1 MSNISGVVIR
11 IASEFVGVPAFK
23 KAQSSTD
30 KLTKSVKSLGR
41 AFGVGLSVAAV
52 TAFGKASV
60 KAFAEDE
67 AAAAKLAK
75 VVDNLG
81 IGFANVEIAKF
92 IGDLETTSGVLDDQ
106 LRPAFQ
112 ALLTTTGSLAN
123 SQKLLS
129 EAIDISKGSTV
140 DLVTVADDL
149 GKAYIGNTRGLMK
162 YNLGLSK
169 TELAAMSFAEIMTR
183 LNEQFSGSNAAY
195 LETYAGKMAVL
206 KVAADNAKEAI
217 GKGIV
222 DALGTLAG
230 DASITELATKINS
243 IATGIADFIRGFAIG
258 LRDLAN
264 MPIIKQLLQI
274 ISFIGKQVYKQTG
287 QVFVDAGAAQRLQQ
301 EKLQRKADLLSEKEK
316 AAALAKM
323 EAAAKKRALELA
335 KIAKKKTEEE
345 RKAAALKKAGNLF
358 DMDQIQIVAALKGK
372 ITDEERKRLDLQLAI
387 LTGNVTEASKLAY
400 EVAKAQGLTEELAK
414 YFANFPTAKNPF
426 EMWQSYLDKIEEQV
440 KKIAQIKPTAPI
452 GGSAGVT
459 GSPVGSATTAADNL
473 YQNIINEGI
482 ARGETQATI
491 NSSLRYTAM
500 GQQAMGQTPIVNVQ
514 VTLDSQ
520 EMVGAVSKV
529 QTNNYLSGKIIALE
543 RLQSQFG

>member
-1 MSNISGVVIR
+1 MSNVIIR
-11 IASEFVGVPAFK
+11 IASEFVGAPAFK

-60 KAFAEDE
+60 KAFADDE

-81 IGFANVEIAKF
+81 IGFANADIAKF
-92 IGDLETTSGVLDDQ
+92 IQDLETTSGVLDDQ

-123 SQKLLS
+123 SQKILGQ
-129 EAIDISKGSTV
+129 AIDVSRGSGY

-149 GKAYIGNTRGLMK
+149 AKAYVGNTKGLAK

-169 TELAAMSFAEIMTR
+169 AELATMSFTEIQAKF
-183 LNEQFSGSNAAY
+183 NEQFSGSNAAY
-195 LETYAGKMAVL
+195 LETYAGKLSVL

-230 DASITELATKINS
+230 DTSITDLAAKIDG

-258 LRDLAN
+258 LRDLAQ
-264 MPIIKQLLQI
+264 MPIIRQLLTLVEWL
-274 ISFIGKQVYKQTG
+274 GKKIWKQTG
-287 QVFVDAGAAQRLQQ
+287 QVFTDAGAAQRLEQ
-301 EKLQRKADLLSEKEK
+301 EKLQKKQDLLTAKQK
-316 AAALAKM
+316 AEALAKA

-335 KIAKKKTEEE
+335 KIAKQKAAAEKQ
-345 RKAAALKKAGNLF
+345 AAALKKASNLF

-372 ITDEERKRLDLQLAI
+372 ITDEERKRLELQLAI
-387 LTGNVTEASKLAY
+387 LQGNATEASKLAY
-400 EVAKAQGLTEELAK
+400 EVAKAQGLTEEMAR
-414 YFANFPTAKNPF
+414 YFANLDFGTKNPF
-426 EMWQSYLDKIEEQV
+426 AAWTDYLNEIEKQV
-440 KKIAQIKPTAPI
+440 KRIAEIKPVTPLTP
-452 GGSAGVT
+452 SVT
-459 GSPVGSATTAADNL
+459 GTPYPDFVGNAPYDPRTGNMPDIPKLTSRQQYEAGLSGGLYGSTPV
-473 YQNIINEGI
+473 
-482 ARGETQATI
+482 
-491 NSSLRYTAM
+491 
-500 GQQAMGQTPIVNVQ
+500 VNVQ
-514 VTLDSQ
+514 VMLDGQ
-520 EMVGAVSKV
+520 EMTGAISNV
-529 QTNNYLSGKIIALE
+529 QTNNYLSGKILTLE
-543 RLQSQFG
+543 RLQSSFS

>member
-1 MSNISGVVIR
+1 MSNVVIR
-11 IASEFVGVPAFK
+11 IASEFVGAPAFK

-30 KLTKSVKSLGR
+30 KLTKSVKSLGK
-41 AFGVGLSVAAV
+41 ALGVGLSVAAV

-92 IGDLETTSGVLDDQ
+92 ISDLETTSGVLDDQ

-123 SQKLLS
+123 SQKILGQ
-129 EAIDISKGSTV
+129 AIDVSRGSGF
-140 DLVTVADDL
+140 DLITVADDL
-149 GKAYIGNTRGLMK
+149 AKAYVGNTKGLTK
-162 YNLGLSK
+162 YELGLTK
-169 TELAAMSFAEIMTR
+169 AELATMSFTEIQAK
-183 LNEQFSGSNAAY
+183 LNEQFTGSNAAY
-195 LETYAGKMAVL
+195 LETYAGKLSVL

-230 DASITELATKINS
+230 DASITELAQKIDG

-264 MPIIKQLLQI
+264 MPIIKQLLTLVQWL
-274 ISFIGKQVYKQTG
+274 GKKLWNQTG
-287 QVFVDAGAAQRLQQ
+287 KVFTDAGAAQRLEQ

-316 AAALAKM
+316 AAALAKL
-323 EAAAKKRALELA
+323 EAAAKKRAADLA
-335 KIAKKKTEEE
+335 KLAKKKTDEEK
-345 RKAAALKKAGNLF
+345 KAAALKKASNLF
-358 DMDQIQIVAALKGK
+358 DMDQIQIIAALKGQ
-372 ITDEERKRLDLQLAI
+372 ITEEERNRLKLQLAI
-387 LTGNVTEASKLAY
+387 LTDNASEASKLAG
-400 EVAKAQGLTEELAK
+400 EVAKAQGLTKDLVAYYSNMPKADDPFDAWIKSLMDAEAIAK
-414 YFANFPTAKNPF
+414 R
-426 EMWQSYLDKIEEQV
+426 
-440 KKIAQIKPTAPI
+440 IADLSKLKPIA
-452 GGSAGVT
+452 GGGAGAGAGVGGT
-459 GSPVGSATTAADNL
+459 QTPTDNL

-500 GQQAMGQTPIVNVQ
+500 GQQAMGQTPVVNVQ
-514 VTLDSQ
+514 VMLDGQ
-520 EMVGAVSKV
+520 EMTGAITNV
-529 QTNNYLSGKIIALE
+529 QTNNYLSGKILTLE
-543 RLQSQFG
+543 RLQSSFG

>member
-1 MSNISGVVIR
+1 MANVVID
-11 IASEFVGVPAFK
+11 ILTQFKGK
-23 KAQSSTD
+23 KAFDQAGKSTD
-30 KLTKSVKSLGR
+30 KLSKSVKSLGK
-41 AFGVGLSVAAV
+41 ALGIGLSVAAV

-92 IGDLETTSGVLDDQ
+92 IGDLETTSGVLDDS

-123 SQKLLS
+123 SQKLLG
-129 EAIDISKGSTV
+129 EAIDISRGSSV

-149 GKAYIGNTRGLMK
+149 GKAYVGNTRGLLK

-169 TELAAMSFAEIMTR
+169 TELAAMSFSEIMTR
-183 LNEQFSGSNAAY
+183 LNGQFTGSNAAY
-195 LETYAGKMAVL
+195 LETYAGKMDVL

-230 DASITELATKINS
+230 DTSITDLGAKITS

-264 MPIIKQLLQI
+264 MPIIKQMLQI

-301 EKLQRKADLLSEKEK
+301 EKLQRKADLLTEKEK

-335 KIAKKKTEEE
+335 KLAKKKTDEEK
-345 RKAAALKKAGNLF
+345 KAAALKKAGNIF
-358 DMDQIQIVAALKGK
+358 DMEQIQIVAALKGK
-372 ITDEERKRLDLQLAI
+372 VTDEERKRLELQLAI
-387 LTGNVTEASKLAY
+387 LTGNVSEASKLAY
-400 EVAKAQGLTEELAK
+400 EIAKSQGLTEQLAA
-414 YFANFPTAKNPF
+414 YLADLPQAQNPF
-426 EMWQSYLDKIEEQV
+426 TSWASYLDAIEAQA
-440 KKIAQIKPTAPI
+440 KRIASLNFN
-452 GGSAGVT
+452 GG
-459 GSPVGSATTAADNL
+459 GSPVIPSYNGGAIDTMLGSYGSGATSVRADASGN
-473 YQNIINEGI
+473 
-482 ARGETQATI
+482 
-491 NSSLRYTAM
+491 
-500 GQQAMGQTPIVNVQ
+500 VNVY
-514 VTLDSQ
+514 
-520 EMVGAVSKV
+520 VGGSVVSENDLVEAVANGLLNRS
-529 QTNNYLSGKIIALE
+529 LSGSPSAIG
-543 RLQSQFG
+543 RLKGSFQG

>member
-1 MSNISGVVIR
+1 MSNVIIR
-11 IASEFVGVPAFK
+11 IASEFVGAPAFK

-81 IGFANVEIAKF
+81 IGFANADIAKF
-92 IGDLETTSGVLDDQ
+92 IQDLETTSGVLDDQ

-123 SQKLLS
+123 SQKILGQ
-129 EAIDISKGSTV
+129 AIDVSRGSGY

-149 GKAYIGNTRGLMK
+149 AKAYVGNTKGLTK

-169 TELAAMSFAEIMTR
+169 AELATMSFTEIQAKF
-183 LNEQFSGSNAAY
+183 NEQFSGSNAAY
-195 LETYAGKMAVL
+195 LETYAGKLSVL

-230 DASITELATKINS
+230 DTSITDLAAKIDG

-258 LRDLAN
+258 LRDLAQ
-264 MPIIKQLLQI
+264 MPIIRQLLTLVEWL
-274 ISFIGKQVYKQTG
+274 GKKIWKQTG
-287 QVFVDAGAAQRLQQ
+287 QVFTDAGAAQRLEQ
-301 EKLQRKADLLSEKEK
+301 EKLQKKQDLLTAKQK
-316 AAALAKM
+316 AEALAKA

-335 KIAKKKTEEE
+335 KIAKQKAAAEKQ
-345 RKAAALKKAGNLF
+345 AAALKKASNLF

-372 ITDEERKRLDLQLAI
+372 ITDEERKRLELQLAI
-387 LTGNVTEASKLAY
+387 LQGNATEASKLAY
-400 EVAKAQGLTEELAK
+400 EVAKAQGLTEEMAR
-414 YFANFPTAKNPF
+414 YFANLDFGTKNPF
-426 EMWQSYLDKIEEQV
+426 AAWTDYLNEIEKQV
-440 KKIAQIKPTAPI
+440 KRIAEIKPVTPLTP
-452 GGSAGVT
+452 SVT
-459 GSPVGSATTAADNL
+459 GTPYPDFVGNAPYDPRTGNMPDIPKLTSRQQYEAGLSGGLYGSTPV
-473 YQNIINEGI
+473 
-482 ARGETQATI
+482 
-491 NSSLRYTAM
+491 
-500 GQQAMGQTPIVNVQ
+500 VNVQ
-514 VTLDSQ
+514 VMLDGQ
-520 EMVGAVSKV
+520 EMTGAISNV
-529 QTNNYLSGKIIALE
+529 QTHNYLSGKILTLE
-543 RLQSQFG
+543 RLQSSFS

>member
-1 MSNISGVVIR
+1 MSNVVIR
-11 IASEFVGVPAFK
+11 IASEFVGAPAFK
-23 KAQSSTD
+23 KAANSTD
-30 KLTKSVKSLGR
+30 KLTKSVKSLGK
-41 AFGVGLSVAAV
+41 ALGVGLSVAAV

-243 IATGIADFIRGFAIG
+243 IANGIADFIRGFAIG

-274 ISFIGKQVYKQTG
+274 IKFIGEKVYNATG
-287 QVFVDAGAAQRLQQ
+287 KVFVDAGAAQRLEQ

-316 AAALAKM
+316 AAALAKL

-335 KIAKKKTEEE
+335 KIAKKKTDEE

-414 YFANFPTAKNPF
+414 YFANFPEAKNPF
-426 EMWQSYLDKIEEQV
+426 EMWQSYLDKIEEQI
-440 KKIAQIKPTAPI
+440 KKIAQIKPTAPV

>member
-1 MSNISGVVIR
+1 MSNVVIR
-11 IASEFVGVPAFK
+11 IASEFVGAPAFK

-30 KLTKSVKSLGR
+30 KLTKSVKSLSR
-41 AFGVGLSVAAV
+41 ALGVGLSVAAV

-60 KAFAEDE
+60 KAFADDE

-81 IGFANVEIAKF
+81 IGFANADIAKF
-92 IGDLETTSGVLDDQ
+92 IQDLETTSGVLDDQ

-123 SQKLLS
+123 SQKILGQ
-129 EAIDISKGSTV
+129 AIDVSRGSGY

-149 GKAYIGNTRGLMK
+149 AKAYVGNTKGLAK

-169 TELAAMSFAEIMTR
+169 AELATMSFAEIQAKF
-183 LNEQFSGSNAAY
+183 NEQFSGSNAAY
-195 LETYAGKMAVL
+195 LETYAGKLSVL

-230 DASITELATKINS
+230 DTSITDLAAKIEG

-258 LRDLAN
+258 LRDLAQ
-264 MPIIKQLLQI
+264 MPIIRQLLTLVEWL
-274 ISFIGKQVYKQTG
+274 GKKIWKQTG
-287 QVFVDAGAAQRLQQ
+287 QVFTDAGAAQRLEQ
-301 EKLQRKADLLSEKEK
+301 EKLQKKQDLLTAKQK
-316 AAALAKM
+316 AEALAKA

-358 DMDQIQIVAALKGK
+358 DMDQIQIIAALKGK
-372 ITDEERKRLDLQLAI
+372 ITDEERKRLQLQLAI
-387 LTGNVTEASKLAY
+387 LTGNADEASKLAY

-414 YFANFPTAKNPF
+414 YFANFPEAKNPF
-426 EMWQSYLDKIEEQV
+426 EMWTSYLDKVEEQI
-440 KKIAQIKPTAPI
+440 KRIAEIKPITPLAPVNTGTGTPYPDFVGNAPYDPRTGNMPDMPVLTGKQQYEQGLS
-452 GGSAGVT
+452 GGLY
-459 GSPVGSATTAADNL
+459 GSTPV
-473 YQNIINEGI
+473 
-482 ARGETQATI
+482 
-491 NSSLRYTAM
+491 
-500 GQQAMGQTPIVNVQ
+500 VNVA
-514 VTLDSQ
+514 VTLDGQ
-520 EMVGAVSKV
+520 EITGAITKT
-529 QTNNYLSGKIIALE
+529 QTNNYLSGKILTLE
-543 RLQSQFG
+543 RLQSSFS

>member
-1 MSNISGVVIR
+1 MSNVIIR
-11 IASEFVGVPAFK
+11 IASEFVGAPAFK

-67 AAAAKLAK
+67 AAASKLAK

-92 IGDLETTSGVLDDQ
+92 IQDLETTSGVLDDQ

-123 SQKLLS
+123 SQKMLGQ
-129 EAIDISKGSTV
+129 AIDISRGSGV

-149 GKAYIGNTRGLMK
+149 AKAYVGNTRGLVK

-169 TELAAMSFAEIMTR
+169 AELAAMSFTEIQAK

-195 LETYAGKMAVL
+195 LETYAGKLSVL

-230 DASITELATKINS
+230 DTSITDLAQKIEG

-258 LRDLAN
+258 LRDLAQ
-264 MPIIKQLLQI
+264 MPIIKQLLTLVQWL
-274 ISFIGKQVYKQTG
+274 GKKLWKQTG
-287 QVFVDAGAAQRLQQ
+287 QVFTDAGKAQRLEQ
-301 EKLQRKADLLSEKEK
+301 EKLQKKQDLLTEKQK

-323 EAAAKKRALELA
+323 EADAKKRALELA
-335 KIAKKKTEEE
+335 KIAKKKTDEEK
-345 RKAAALKKAGNLF
+345 KAAALKKAGNLF
-358 DMDQIQIVAALKGK
+358 DMEQIQIVAALKGK
-372 ITDEERKRLDLQLAI
+372 ITDEERKRLELQLAI
-387 LTGNVTEASKLAY
+387 LTGNANEASKLAY
-400 EVAKAQGLTEELAK
+400 EVAKAQGLTEEMAR
-414 YFANFPTAKNPF
+414 YFANLDFGTKNPF
-426 EMWQSYLDKIEEQV
+426 EAWTKYLDEIEKQV
-440 KKIAQIKPTAPI
+440 KRIAMQNAFPV
-452 GGSAGVT
+452 VT
-459 GSPVGSATTAADNL
+459 GTTTTPGATGAPAANL

-482 ARGETQATI
+482 ARGETQASI

-500 GQQAMGQTPIVNVQ
+500 GQQAMGQSPVVNVQ
-514 VTLDSQ
+514 VMLDGQ
-520 EMVGAVSKV
+520 EMAGAITNV
-529 QTNNYLSGKIIALE
+529 QTNNYLSGKILTLE
-543 RLQSQFG
+543 RLQSSFG

>member
-1 MSNISGVVIR
+1 MANVVID
-11 IASEFVGVPAFK
+11 ILTQFKGK
-23 KAQSSTD
+23 KAFDQAGKSTD
-30 KLTKSVKSLGR
+30 KLSKSVKSLGR
-41 AFGVGLSVAAV
+41 ALGIGLSVAAV

-92 IGDLETTSGVLDDQ
+92 IGELETTSGVLDDQ

-123 SQKLLS
+123 SQKILG
-129 EAIDISKGSTV
+129 EAIDISRGSTV

-149 GKAYIGNTRGLMK
+149 SKAYIGNTRGLVK

-169 TELAAMSFAEIMTR
+169 TELASMSFTEIMAK

-195 LETYAGKMAVL
+195 LETYAGKMDIL

-230 DASITELATKINS
+230 DASITELATKIGN

-258 LRDLAN
+258 LRDLAQ

-274 ISFIGKQVYKQTG
+274 VSFLGKQVYKQTG

-335 KIAKKKTEEE
+335 KIAKKKTDEEK
-345 RKAAALKKAGNLF
+345 KAAALKKASNLF

-372 ITDEERKRLDLQLAI
+372 VTEEEQKRLQLQLAI
-387 LTGNVTEASKLAY
+387 LTGNATEASKLAY
-400 EVAKAQGLTEELAK
+400 EVAKAQGLTEELAR
-414 YFANFPTAKNPF
+414 YFANFPDAKNPF
-426 EMWQSYLDKIEEQV
+426 ELWTSYLDKIEEQV
-440 KKIAQIKPTAPI
+440 KRIALQNAFPVVT
-452 GGSAGVT
+452 GGAGVT
-459 GSPVGSATTAADNL
+459 GSPVGTPSAPADNL
-473 YQNIINEGI
+473 YQKIINEGI

>member
-1 MSNISGVVIR
+1 MSNVIIR
-11 IASEFVGVPAFK
+11 IASEFVGAPAFK

-52 TAFGKASV
+52 SAFGKASV
-60 KAFAEDE
+60 KAFADDE

-92 IGDLETTSGVLDDQ
+92 IGELETTSGVLDDS

-112 ALLTTTGSLAN
+112 ALLTTTGSLTN
-123 SQKLLS
+123 SQKLLG
-129 EAIDISKGSTV
+129 EAIDISRGSGV

-149 GKAYIGNTRGLMK
+149 GKAYVGNTRGLLK

-169 TELAAMSFAEIMTR
+169 TELAAMSFTEIQAK

-195 LETYAGKMAVL
+195 LETYAGKMDIL
-206 KVAADNAKEAI
+206 KVSADNAKEAI

-230 DASITELATKINS
+230 DSSIVDLAAKIDA

-264 MPIIKQLLQI
+264 MPVFKQLI
-274 ISFIGKQVYKQTG
+274 AVVSFIGKKIWKQTG
-287 QVFVDAGAAQRLQQ
+287 QVFTDAGAAQRLQQ
-301 EKLQRKADLLSEKEK
+301 EKLQKKQDLLTEKEK
-316 AAALAKM
+316 AAALKKM
-323 EAAAKKRALELA
+323 EDAAKKRAADLA
-335 KIAKKKTEEE
+335 KSTKKAKDEEKKSL
-345 RKAAALKKAGNLF
+345 ALKKAGNLF
-358 DMDQIQIVAALKGK
+358 DIEQIQIIAALKGK
-372 ITDEERKRLDLQLAI
+372 VTDEERKRLELQLAI
-387 LTGNVTEASKLAY
+387 LTGNADAASKLAY
-400 EVAKAQGLTEELAK
+400 EVAKAQGLTESLAQ
-414 YFANFPTAKNPF
+414 YFANFPDAKNPF
-426 EMWQSYLDKIEEQV
+426 ELWTSYLDKIEEQV
-440 KKIAQIKPTAPI
+440 KRIALQNAFPVITT
-452 GGSAGVT
+452 GGTT
-459 GSPVGSATTAADNL
+459 GGTSTGTSGSNL

-500 GQQAMGQTPIVNVQ
+500 GQQAQGQTPVVNVQ
-514 VTLDSQ
+514 VMLDGQ
-520 EMVGAVSKV
+520 EMTGAITNV
-529 QTNNYLSGKIIALE
+529 QTNNYLSGKILTLE
-543 RLQSQFG
+543 RLQSTFG

>member
-1 MSNISGVVIR
+1 MSGVVIK
-11 IASEFVGVPAFK
+11 IASEFVGAPGFK
-23 KAQSSTD
+23 KAATATD
-30 KLTKSVKSLGR
+30 KLSKSVKSLGR
-41 AFGVGLSVAAV
+41 ALGVGLSVAAV

-60 KAFAEDE
+60 KAFAQDE

-92 IGDLETTSGVLDDQ
+92 IGDLETTSGVLDDS

-112 ALLTTTGSLAN
+112 ALLTTTGSLTN

-129 EAIDISKGSTV
+129 DAIDISRGSGF

-149 GKAYIGNTRGLMK
+149 AKAYVGNTRGLVNYK
-162 YNLGLSK
+162 LGLTK
-169 TELAAMSFAEIMTR
+169 AELAAMSFAEIQAK

-195 LETYAGKMAVL
+195 LETYAGKMDIL

-230 DASITELATKINS
+230 DASITDLAAKITS

-264 MPIIKQLLQI
+264 MPVFKQLI
-274 ISFIGKQVYKQTG
+274 AVVSFIGKKLWQQTG
-287 QVFVDAGAAQRLQQ
+287 QVFTDAGAAQRLEQ
-301 EKLQRKADLLSEKEK
+301 EKLQRKSDLLTEKEK
-316 AAALAKM
+316 AAALAKT
-323 EAAAKKRALELA
+323 EAAAKKRAADLA
-335 KIAKKKTEEE
+335 KLAKKAKEDEK
-345 RKAAALKKAGNLF
+345 KAAALKKAGNLF

-387 LTGNVTEASKLAY
+387 LTGNSAEASKLAY
-400 EVAKAQGLTEELAK
+400 EVAKAQGLTEELAR
-414 YFANFPTAKNPF
+414 YFANFPEAKNPF

-440 KKIAQIKPTAPI
+440 RKIAEIKPVAPLVPSVI
-452 GGSAGVT
+452 
-459 GSPVGSATTAADNL
+459 GSPYPDFQGNAPFDPRTGNMPDIPRLTGRQQFEQGLSGGLYGS
-473 YQNIINEGI
+473 
-482 ARGETQATI
+482 
-491 NSSLRYTAM
+491 
-500 GQQAMGQTPIVNVQ
+500 TPVVNVS
-514 VTLDSQ
+514 VMLDGQ
-520 EMVGAVSKV
+520 EMAGAVTNV
-529 QTNNYLSGKIIALE
+529 QTNNYLSGKILTLE
-543 RLQSQFG
+543 RLQSTFG

>member
-1 MSNISGVVIR
+1 MSNVVID
-11 IASEFVGVPAFK
+11 ILTQFKGK
-23 KAQSSTD
+23 KAFDQAGKSTE
-30 KLTKSVKSLGR
+30 KLSKSVKSLGK
-41 AFGVGLSVAAV
+41 ALGIGLSVAAV

-92 IGDLETTSGVLDDQ
+92 IGDLEATSGVLDDS

-129 EAIDISKGSTV
+129 DAIDISRGSSV

-149 GKAYIGNTRGLMK
+149 GKAYVGNTRGLLK

-169 TELAAMSFAEIMTR
+169 TELAAMSFSEIMTR
-183 LNEQFSGSNAAY
+183 LNGQFTGSNAAY
-195 LETYAGKMAVL
+195 LETYAGKMDVL

-222 DALGTLAG
+222 DALSTLAG
-230 DASITELATKINS
+230 DTSITELATKISN
-243 IATGIADFIRGFAIG
+243 IATGVADFVRGFAIG

-264 MPIIKQLLQI
+264 MPIIKQMLQI
-274 ISFIGKQVYKQTG
+274 ISFIGKQVYKQTA

-323 EAAAKKRALELA
+323 EAAAKKRAAELA
-335 KIAKKKTEEE
+335 KLAKKKTDEEK
-345 RKAAALKKAGNLF
+345 KAAALKKAGNLF

-372 ITDEERKRLDLQLAI
+372 VTDEERKRLELQLAI
-387 LTGNVTEASKLAY
+387 LTGNATEASKLAY
-400 EVAKAQGLTEELAK
+400 EVARAQGLTEEMAR
-414 YFANFPTAKNPF
+414 YFANLDFGTKNPF
-426 EMWQSYLDKIEEQV
+426 EAWANYLDEIEKQV
-440 KKIAQIKPTAPI
+440 KRIAEIKPIMPVSTGTPYPEFQGNAPFDPRTGNMPDI
-452 GGSAGVT
+452 PKLTGRQQYEAGLSGGLY
-459 GSPVGSATTAADNL
+459 GSTPV
-473 YQNIINEGI
+473 
-482 ARGETQATI
+482 
-491 NSSLRYTAM
+491 
-500 GQQAMGQTPIVNVQ
+500 VNVQ
-514 VTLDSQ
+514 VTLDGQ
-520 EMVGAVSKV
+520 EMAGAITKT
-529 QTNNYLSGKIIALE
+529 QTNNYLSGKILALE
-543 RLQSQFG
+543 RLDSNFR

>member
-1 MSNISGVVIR
+1 MSNVVIR
-11 IASEFVGVPAFK
+11 IASEFVGAPAFK
-23 KAQSSTD
+23 KAASSTD

-123 SQKLLS
+123 SQKILTD
-129 EAIDISKGSTV
+129 AIDISKGSTY

-149 GKAYIGNTRGLMK
+149 GKAYVGNTRGLVK
-162 YNLGLSK
+162 YNLGLTK
-169 TELAAMSFAEIMTR
+169 AELATMSFAEIQAK

-195 LETYAGKMAVL
+195 LETYAGKLSIL

-230 DASITELATKINS
+230 DASITELATKING

-316 AAALAKM
+316 AAALAKL
-323 EAAAKKRALELA
+323 EAAAKKRAADLA
-335 KIAKKKTEEE
+335 KLAKKKTDEEK
-345 RKAAALKKAGNLF
+345 KAAALKKATNLF
-358 DMDQIQIVAALKGK
+358 DMDQIQIIAALKGN
-372 ITDEERKRLDLQLAI
+372 ITEAERARLKLQLAI
-387 LTGNVTEASKLAY
+387 LTENVSEATKLAG
-400 EVAKAQGLTEELAK
+400 EVAKAQGLTKDLVSYYSNLPNAK
-414 YFANFPTAKNPF
+414 DPFSAWITSLMDAEAIAKR
-426 EMWQSYLDKIEEQV
+426 
-440 KKIAQIKPTAPI
+440 IADLSKLTP
-452 GGSAGVT
+452 SGVT
-459 GSPVGSATTAADNL
+459 GQGGTSTNTPYPDFVGNAPYDPRTGNMPDIPVLTGRQQFEQGLSGGLYGS
-473 YQNIINEGI
+473 
-482 ARGETQATI
+482 
-491 NSSLRYTAM
+491 
-500 GQQAMGQTPIVNVQ
+500 TPVVNVQ
-514 VTLDSQ
+514 VMLDG
-520 EMVGAVSKV
+520 EAMTGAVSRT
-529 QTNNYLSGKIIALE
+529 QTNNYLSGKIIQLE
-543 RLQSQFG
+543 RLQSTFG

>member
-23 KAQSSTD
+23 KAQSSTE

-92 IGDLETTSGVLDDQ
+92 IGDLETTSSVLYDS

-112 ALLTTTGSLAN
+112 ALLTTTGSLTN
-123 SQKLLS
+123 SQKLLTD
-129 EAIDISKGSTV
+129 AIDISRGSGF
-140 DLVTVADDL
+140 DLVTVAEDL
-149 GKAYIGNTRGLMK
+149 SKAYIGNTRGLVK

-169 TELAAMSFAEIMTR
+169 AELAAMSFTEIQAK
-183 LNEQFSGSNAAY
+183 LNEQFRGSNAAY
-195 LETYAGKMAVL
+195 LETYAGKMDTL

-230 DASITELATKINS
+230 DASITELATKITN

-258 LRDLAN
+258 LRDLAQ
-264 MPIIKQLLQI
+264 MPIIKQLLTLVQWL
-274 ISFIGKQVYKQTG
+274 GKKLWKQTG
-287 QVFVDAGAAQRLQQ
+287 QVFTDAGAAQRLEQ
-301 EKLQRKADLLSEKEK
+301 EKLQRKQELLSEKEK

-335 KIAKKKTEEE
+335 KIAKKKTDEDK
-345 RKAAALKKAGNLF
+345 KAAALKKAGNLF

-372 ITDEERKRLDLQLAI
+372 VTDEERKRLELQMAI
-387 LTGNVTEASKLAY
+387 LTGNATEASKLAY
-400 EVAKAQGLTEELAK
+400 EVAKAQGLT
-414 YFANFPTAKNPF
+414 
-426 EMWQSYLDKIEEQV
+426 
-440 KKIAQIKPTAPI
+440 
-452 GGSAGVT
+452 
-459 GSPVGSATTAADNL
+459 
-473 YQNIINEGI
+473 
-482 ARGETQATI
+482 
-491 NSSLRYTAM
+491 
-500 GQQAMGQTPIVNVQ
+500 
-514 VTLDSQ
+514 
-520 EMVGAVSKV
+520 
-529 QTNNYLSGKIIALE
+529 
-543 RLQSQFG
+543 